1 MQILQ
6 LQKDAQAAKST
17 VTKTSQAAKSAPPA
31 KPVAQ
36 PQQQRVAGAAA
47 TAVAGGGAGQQPV
60 AQPQQQQVY
69 YSPVVSMRKE
79 EAVRYV
85 QPVHQEM
92 RLVGYEPKYEVVNVP
107 AYQQQQMPS
116 YQQQLQPYQ
125 QQPQLLTR
133 SGAYATGQQFSG
145 QRPPAYCIFT
155 QF

>member
-1 MQILQ
+1 
-6 LQKDAQAAKST
+6 
-17 VTKTSQAAKSAPPA
+17 
-31 KPVAQ
+31 
-36 PQQQRVAGAAA
+36 
-47 TAVAGGGAGQQPV
+47 
-60 AQPQQQQVY
+60 
-69 YSPVVSMRKE
+69 MRKE

-145 QRPPAYCIFT
+145 QRPPAHCIFT